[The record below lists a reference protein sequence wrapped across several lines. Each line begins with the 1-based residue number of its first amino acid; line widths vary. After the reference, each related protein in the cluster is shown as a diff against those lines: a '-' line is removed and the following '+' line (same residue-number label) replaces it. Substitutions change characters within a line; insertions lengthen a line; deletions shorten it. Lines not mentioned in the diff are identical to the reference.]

1 VSVRVDGCRT
11 SLPAVVLLPII
22 IGACS
27 VTPHPWQSPGNEQAV
42 VVDTHAWPKIDRALQ
57 CLVDENQRAAAAAL
71 LAEAPAAPLSLEQA
85 ASFCRITAA
94 PPQGWAPYLL
104 RGAGASSVWCALVRY
119 DPATRQAF
127 VYETWYNG
135 ENLLMIGA
143 TVEAN
148 PVVAFL
154 PSSPLQVHVVAQEHG
169 DAIGGTECFRDEA
182 DFARRQR
189 LDPTPVP

>member
-1 VSVRVDGCRT
+1 MDSRA
-11 SLPAVVLLPII
+11 SLAAFVLLSLT

-42 VVDTHAWPKIDRALQ
+42 VVDTHAWPKINRELQ
-57 CLVDENQRAAAAAL
+57 CLVDKGQRATAAAM
-71 LAEAPAAPLSLEQA
+71 LAEAPAAPLSPEQA
-85 ASFCRITAA
+85 ASFCRIAAA
-94 PPQGWAPYLL
+94 PPQGWTPYLL

-135 ENLLMIGA
+135 ENLLTTGA

-154 PSSPLQVHVVAQEHG
+154 PSNPLQVYVVAQEHG
-169 DAIGGTECFRDEA
+169 DAIGGTECFRDDAE
-182 DFARRQR
+182 FARRQR
-189 LDPTPVP
+189 AEPTPAP